1 MSHQEGSGNCR
12 TGWVTALFDLSEA
25 EQCQEIRQMLVDVLD
40 VVEQRELEESVLKA
54 LAAFDADEVVTRLR
68 S

>member
-1 MSHQEGSGNCR
+1 M
-12 TGWVTALFDLSEA
+12 FDLSEA